1 MNLKEIRAR
10 LEMTQ
15 AEFADSL
22 GISLRAL
29 QSYEQGWRKVPNTVI
44 RLITLTFNEAYNECW
59 RQKEVIEKQLK
70 KQLTYHIR
78 TTKSMRNERDFYKK
92 RYIELEVKVDLAF
105 SELSKAR
112 INHNKLTVNHELLKT
127 KFAEQDPHCHHCQI
141 TISKRSI
148 SCRSCYN
155 KQNQG
160 KP

>member
-44 RLITLTFNEAYNECW
+44 RLITLTFNEACNECW

-70 KQLTYHIR
+70 ELKENRYKQGVRLSECANEGFHKIR
-78 TTKSMRNERDFYKK
+78 IIKRKMLKYKK
-92 RYIELEVKVDLAF
+92 YSTGYKMYLDELMKEIG
-105 SELSKAR
+105 E
-112 INHNKLTVNHELLKT
+112 
-127 KFAEQDPHCHHCQI
+127 
-141 TISKRSI
+141 
-148 SCRSCYN
+148 
-155 KQNQG
+155 
-160 KP
+160 